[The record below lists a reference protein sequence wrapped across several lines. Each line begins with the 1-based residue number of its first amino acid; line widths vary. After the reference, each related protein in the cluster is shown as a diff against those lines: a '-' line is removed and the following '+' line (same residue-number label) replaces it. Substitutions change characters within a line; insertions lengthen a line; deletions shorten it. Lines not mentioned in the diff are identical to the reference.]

1 MRTDHT
7 LRMPTTRPTLRLAV
21 VCKSYSRCDS
31 ETRLGRVLW
40 QSACQ
45 KGILFCGSMSESENT
60 GSLLSKNGRSA
71 APCHTGRDDRK
82 QTEMDFE
89 HGEALYMAS

>member
-1 MRTDHT
+1 
-7 LRMPTTRPTLRLAV
+7 
-21 VCKSYSRCDS
+21 
-31 ETRLGRVLW
+31 
-40 QSACQ
+40 
-45 KGILFCGSMSESENT
+45 MSESENT